1 MILYES
7 LSGTRTVEIDITSVS
22 AWFKPYIGWVGDA
35 NGQTLTIQT
44 RASFDNG
51 STWTAYVVNTNN
63 DELTDAF
70 NESTESHADII
81 EVKQS
86 LATTDNEV
94 SPWIYQLFIYFPD
107 FDPYLEASIPMITG
121 SIDCYLHGYMD
132 QITFPLFALDM
143 TRDMAEYSFSA
154 DLDCELSF
162 SFESHAGKEIDL
174 TLPKL
179 SVTCDVN
186 HGYLAEMVS
195 WFPFMQYNSFVGA
208 EFKNTLPELT
218 FVSSGKTDLHIDMSC
233 TLQPFMFT
241 SSFSFSPL
249 ADLILKLPTISNKIT
264 AFQGHT
270 CNLNITIPKP
280 YITQQTLTGCIGD
293 IDLSTQPLSVRIITK
308 ETGPNG
314 FTLTIP
320 ELYYNSSILYDFS
333 NVLMYNKGSIR

>member
-1 MILYES
+1 MIFYS
-7 LSGTRTVEIDITSVS
+7 VSSGSRVFEIDITSVS

-35 NGQTLTIQT
+35 NNQTLTFST

-51 STWTAYVVNTNN
+51 SSWTDSQSVSNKN
-63 DELTDAF
+63 ELTDAF
-70 NESTESHADII
+70 DETNKLHADII
-81 EVKQS
+81 EVTINMS
-86 LATTDNEV
+86 TTNNTE
-94 SPWIYQLFIYFPD
+94 SPWIDSVFIYFPD
-107 FDPYLEASIPMITG
+107 FDPYLEVSIPTPSV
-121 SIDCYLHGYMD
+121 SINCYLHAFMD
-132 QITFPLFALDM
+132 QITFPLFSLDI
-143 TRDMAEYSFSA
+143 TRDMTEYSFSA

-186 HGYLAEMVS
+186 PGYLAEMVS
-195 WFPFMQYNSFVGA
+195 WFPFMQYNSSIGA

-233 TLQPFMFT
+233 TLQPFIFT

-249 ADLILKLPTISNKIT
+249 ADLILKLPQISNQIT
-264 AFQGHT
+264 ALQGHT

-280 YITQQTLTGCIGD
+280 YLTQQTLTGSIGD
-293 IDLSTQPLSVRIITK
+293 IDLSTKPLSVRIITK
-308 ETGPNG
+308 ETGPNE

-320 ELYYNSSILYDFS
+320 ELYYNSSSLYDFS